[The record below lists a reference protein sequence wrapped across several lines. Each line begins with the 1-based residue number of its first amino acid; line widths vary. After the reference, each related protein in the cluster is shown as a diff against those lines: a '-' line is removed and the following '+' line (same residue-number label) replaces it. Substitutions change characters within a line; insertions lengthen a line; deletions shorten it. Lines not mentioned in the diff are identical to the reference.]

1 VRPFAHRHRPAGRRD
16 RGTDTEF
23 PVVALVGRPNV
34 GKSTV
39 LARASGRFAE
49 TMNAPGST
57 VIAEQRLIHANGRT
71 ARLVDLPGTPSLLAS
86 PAGEPFWG
94 ALLRERPD
102 AILVVVDAGDLAR
115 HLPLV
120 LAARDLGLPIV
131 VAANLTDEARRHGVH
146 LDTGRLSQLLV
157 APVVETVARDPDD
170 PGVHAAMALV
180 VDLAHRRRAVR
191 EGVAPPTSTA
201 PASVY
206 GALELDIAQ
215 TADRLRTERS
225 LGAASVDAPYAALIT
240 DGLVSARG
248 AATIAIG
255 STDSADRLGIAR
267 AAVAERWAAI
277 AAPVERA
284 PGARR
289 PLADR
294 LARLATAPLPG
305 LPVFALVT
313 AGSLLA
319 MIVAGGALSAVL
331 TEAWARSAS
340 PLIGAAVNAL
350 VPNAAVAEG
359 LLWGLDGG
367 LLAMLA
373 VGIPYVLTFYFVL
386 AALEDSGY
394 LTSAAVLTDRL
405 LNAVGLPGRAAI
417 PILAATGCNVPAIYG
432 TRILATRRERV
443 LASFLIALTPCS
455 ASSAVVIAAIAPAAG
470 VGAALGAFGLVALVA
485 IAAGVGANRMVPGR
499 QPPLVVELAPLRLP
513 VPRAVAAKAWARFR
527 TFAVMAAPVMVIGS
541 ILLGW
546 LWHLGLVRPAGAILE
561 PVAEL
566 LGLPAL
572 AVVALG
578 FGFLRK
584 ELALQ
589 LLVALAVVELGTGA
603 ADLGSFMTPGQLV
616 VFAVVTAF
624 SIPCVATIAAMAGE
638 LGGRITALIAAGTI
652 GIAVGVGAVLARI
665 LGIA

>member
-1 VRPFAHRHRPAGRRD
+1 VIPFAHRHRHRPTGTRD
-16 RGTDTEF
+16 RGTDL
-23 PVVALVGRPNV
+23 PVIALVGRPNV

-39 LARASGRFAE
+39 LARATGRFAE

-57 VIAEQRLIHANGRT
+57 VIAEHRLVHANGRT
-71 ARLVDLPGTPSLLAS
+71 ARLVDLPGTPSLHGS

-94 ALLRERPD
+94 TLLRERPD
-102 AILVVVDAGDLAR
+102 AILVVVDAGDLVR

-120 LAARDLGLPIV
+120 LAARDLGLPVV
-131 VAANLTDEARRHGVH
+131 VAANLADEARRHGVH

-170 PGVHAAMALV
+170 SGVRAAIALV

-191 EGVAPPTSTA
+191 EGTAPPTATA
-201 PASVY
+201 PASIY
-206 GALELDIAQ
+206 GTLELEIAR

-248 AATIAIG
+248 AATVAIG
-255 STDSADRLGIAR
+255 ATDRADRLGIAR
-267 AAVAERWAAI
+267 AAVAERWAAL
-277 AAPVERA
+277 AAPRDRSVG
-284 PGARR
+284 PR

-319 MIVAGGALSAVL
+319 MIVVGGALSAVL
-331 TEAWARSAS
+331 TDAWTRFAS
-340 PLIGAAVNAL
+340 PVIGAAVTAL
-350 VPNAAVAEG
+350 VPNAAIAEG

-373 VGIPYVLTFYFVL
+373 VGIPYVLTFYLVL

-394 LTSAAVLTDRL
+394 LTSAAVLTDRMF
-405 LNAVGLPGRAAI
+405 NAVGLPGRAAI

-455 ASSAVVIAAIAPAAG
+455 AASAVVIAAIAPAAG

-541 ILLGW
+541 MLLGW
-546 LWHLGLVRPAGAILE
+546 LWHLGLVRPAGALLE

-589 LLVALAVVELGTGA
+589 LLVALAVVELGAGA

-638 LGGRITALIAAGTI
+638 LGGRTTALIAAGTI
-652 GIAVGVGAVLARI
+652 GIAVGVGAVLARL